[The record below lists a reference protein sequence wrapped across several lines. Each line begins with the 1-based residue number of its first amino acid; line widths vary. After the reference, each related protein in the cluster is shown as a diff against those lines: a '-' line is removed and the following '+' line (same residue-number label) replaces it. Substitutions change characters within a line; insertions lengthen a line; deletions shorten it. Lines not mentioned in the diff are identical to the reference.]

1 MSAAGGDGGGGAA
14 GVKTALAEL
23 LKGAEGLPVAGGDQ
37 VDLFDPADFGDDLP
51 GPTTAVAKSGPQ
63 GGRPKG
69 ARNKSTE
76 QIREYIARQYKH
88 PLIVLAEMWSRTPRQ
103 LAEELELYEY
113 KVLSYGDGGGSYV
126 EKFLATG
133 EAARL
138 QQNALIAALPYL
150 AQKMPIA
157 IEQKIKQMGVLLL
170 GEFKQRAGATIE
182 GLNLPPEDGE
192 DVQITLDRSPLGG
205 DPV

>member
-1 MSAAGGDGGGGAA
+1 MSGGGDKAS

-23 LKGAEGLPVAGGDQ
+23 LTGEEGLPSSGDQ
-37 VDLFDPADFGDDLP
+37 VELFDPADFGDDLP
-51 GPTTAVAKSGPQ
+51 GPVKAVAKSGPQ

-76 QIREYIARQYKH
+76 QLREYIARQYKH
-88 PLIVLAEMWSRTPRQ
+88 PLIVLAEMWSRTPKE
-103 LAEELELYEY
+103 LAEEMGLYEL
-113 KVLSYGDGGGSYV
+113 KVVSYGDGGGSHV
-126 EKFLATG
+126 EKYLATG

-138 QQNALIAALPYL
+138 QQQAMIAALPYL

-170 GEFKQRAGATIE
+170 GDFKQRAGLE
-182 GLNLPPEDGE
+182 LDGLPLPPEDGD
-192 DVQITLDRSPLGG
+192 DVQIKVGRSPLGG
-205 DPV
+205 DPE